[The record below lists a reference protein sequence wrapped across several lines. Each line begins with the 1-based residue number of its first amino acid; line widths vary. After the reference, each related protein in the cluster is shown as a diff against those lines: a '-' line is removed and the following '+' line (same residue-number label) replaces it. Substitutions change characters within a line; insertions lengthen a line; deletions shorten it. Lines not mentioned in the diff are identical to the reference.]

1 MPPATPDDLA
11 ELAARYPAWRFEV
24 TWIAGNSGPDAR
36 IITAT
41 SGNQTVAGWTPAA
54 VAEQI
59 TQIEGGR

>member
-1 MPPATPDDLA
+1 MDDDDLA
-11 ELAARYPAWRFEV
+11 RLRARFPAWRFEV
-24 TWIAGNSGPDAR
+24 VWVSGNAGPDAR

-41 SGNQTVAGWTPAA
+41 SGVQVVAGWTPAA